1 MYQEPKLVAL
11 LKDPT
16 FGGGHRLVPGMP
28 PQVGP
33 PQEVSGEE
41 HRRGCVHQRTAV
53 FIVRAVGNR
62 LDVSKGA
69 VWEPAL
75 LEGRVGVG
83 GDPGSALRPS
93 VQQRVPTRQ
102 NRRTSYAPQGSAG
115 ITRLKNDWKWDPL
128 QPKHPDIPAP
138 DISKSAEAT
147 PSPRTGS
154 FATSP
159 PCRLAVYKGAGATA
173 GTATPRMQR
182 GISGFRREGQRRKR
196 ERERERMSLSDWH
209 LAVKLADQPL
219 APKSILRLPETE
231 LGEYSLGGYSISFLK
246 QLIAGKLQESVPDPE
261 LIDLIY
267 CGRKL
272 KDDQTL
278 DFYGIQPGSTVHVLR
293 KSWPEP
299 DQKPEPVDKV
309 AAMREFRVLHTA
321 LHSSSSY
328 REAVFKMLSNKES
341 LDQIIV
347 ATPGLSS
354 DPIALGV
361 LQDKDLFSVFAD
373 PNMLDTLVPA
383 HPALVNAIVLV
394 LHSVAGSAPMPG
406 TDSSS
411 RSMPSSSYR
420 DMPGGFLFEGLSDD
434 EDDFHPNT
442 RSTPSSSTPSSRP
455 ASLGYSGAAGPR
467 PITQSELATALALAS
482 TPESSS
488 HTPTPGTQSGTPI
501 TNDLFSQALQHALQA
516 SGQPSLQSQWQPQL
530 QQLRDMGIQDDELSL
545 RALQATGGDIQAAL
559 ELIFAGGAP

>member
-1 MYQEPKLVAL
+1 
-11 LKDPT
+11 
-16 FGGGHRLVPGMP
+16 
-28 PQVGP
+28 
-33 PQEVSGEE
+33 
-41 HRRGCVHQRTAV
+41 
-53 FIVRAVGNR
+53 
-62 LDVSKGA
+62 
-69 VWEPAL
+69 
-75 LEGRVGVG
+75 
-83 GDPGSALRPS
+83 
-93 VQQRVPTRQ
+93 
-102 NRRTSYAPQGSAG
+102 
-115 ITRLKNDWKWDPL
+115 
-128 QPKHPDIPAP
+128 
-138 DISKSAEAT
+138 
-147 PSPRTGS
+147 
-154 FATSP
+154 
-159 PCRLAVYKGAGATA
+159 
-173 GTATPRMQR
+173 MQR
-182 GISGFRREGQRRKR
+182 GASGFRREDLRRKR

-219 APKSILRLPETE
+219 APKSILRLPEAE

-299 DQKPEPVDKV
+299 DQKP
-309 AAMREFRVLHTA
+309 
-321 LHSSSSY
+321 
-328 REAVFKMLSNKES
+328 
-341 LDQIIV
+341 
-347 ATPGLSS
+347 
-354 DPIALGV
+354 GV

-394 LHSVAGSAPMPG
+394 LHSVAGSTPLPG
-406 TDSSS
+406 ADTSS
-411 RSMPSSSYR
+411 RGMPSSSYR
-420 DMPGGFLFEGLSDD
+420 DMPGGFLFEGLSDE
-434 EDDFHPNT
+434 EDDFHPSA
-442 RSTPSSSTPSSRP
+442 RSTPSSSTSSSRP

-488 HTPTPGTQSGTPI
+488 HTPTPGTQGHSSGTSPMSSGVQSGTPI